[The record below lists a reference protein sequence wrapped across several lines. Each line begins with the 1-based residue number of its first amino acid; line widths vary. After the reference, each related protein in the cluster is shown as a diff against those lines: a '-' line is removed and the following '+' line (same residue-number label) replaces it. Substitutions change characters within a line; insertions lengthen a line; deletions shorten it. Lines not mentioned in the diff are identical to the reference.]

1 MTIWML
7 VEDEPDFYELVLN
20 IYEML
25 GIDGLAF
32 TNGEDALAWIEDADQ
47 EEVMDN
53 LPQLALLDIRLP
65 GKATGVEVAARLR
78 QSPLL
83 GNIVIVMMTAYRLSP
98 AQERAVIAQSGC
110 DRLIYKP
117 LTFQPA
123 ILPCR
128 ANVSIRDGF
137 TCDKQADNSYR
148 LIDQVTATSCPAFL
162 SLSTLTVSNGT
173 LGAMHCARSGNVRQ
187 ILYRAHIFS
196 APADKT

>member
-32 TNGEDALAWIEDADQ
+32 TNGEEALDWIEDADQ
-47 EEVMDN
+47 DEVMDN

-65 GKATGVEVAARLR
+65 GKVTGVEVAARLR

-83 GNIVIVMMTAYRLSP
+83 GNIVIVMMTAYRLTP
-98 AQERAVIAQSGC
+98 AQEKSIIEQSGC

-117 LTFQPA
+117 L
-123 ILPCR
+123 
-128 ANVSIRDGF
+128 
-137 TCDKQADNSYR
+137 
-148 LIDQVTATSCPAFL
+148 PAFKEFQALLDSLL
-162 SLSTLTVSNGT
+162 SQRT
-173 LGAMHCARSGNVRQ
+173 
-187 ILYRAHIFS
+187 
-196 APADKT
+196 